1 MSKTVITMQT
11 RKSSYDE
18 VKDTLGERQQKIV
31 EFLSK
36 QEQGI
41 TASELAM
48 EMWQGKV
55 IKTPD
60 RNNVHPR
67 LNELVEKAM
76 VEVTGKRTCTISGKT
91 VAVYSIPMED
101 VA

>member
-1 MSKTVITMQT
+1 
-11 RKSSYDE
+11 
-18 VKDTLGERQQKIV
+18 
-31 EFLSK
+31 
-36 QEQGI
+36 
-41 TASELAM
+41 M